1 MNYLIDGKE
10 IANNIRAERNRYGKT
25 QEEIANQSG
34 ISLKT
39 YIEYEKDASK
49 VKAIVL
55 YNIAMAIG
63 CTIESFYLQKAF
75 TKREV

>member
-25 QEEIANQSG
+25 QEEIANHSG

-63 CTIESFYLQKAF
+63 CTIESFYLQKAS